1 MKGTVFRHGPSWKYQ
16 FPVLVEGRRRWVSK
30 SGFRTKKE
38 AEAALSQALAAHAV
52 GTPIAVRK
60 ATLTNYVRE
69 EWLPVVSHALK
80 PTTFLN
86 YEKMAEQRILPHL
99 GDLRLGELT
108 PAAIA
113 RCYALLRMSG
123 RRDGRGGLSETS
135 IEHTHRLLH
144 KILSDAVR
152 SGLLHRNPAD
162 GVIKPRRRQR
172 EMRVWTA
179 EQVRAFLDS
188 TADHRLGP
196 LFTLAAMTGMRRGEL
211 LGLEWDDVDLLERT
225 VVVRRS
231 RVAVAYDVSTGTP
244 KSGEGRLID
253 LDERTA
259 SALRAWRKIQK
270 EERLVAGPEW
280 AESSWVFTDE
290 FGRPM
295 HPHAVFG
302 YFERAVR
309 DSGLPA
315 LNFHG
320 LRHSHATVL
329 LQAAVPVRVV
339 AERLGHSDPA
349 MTLRVYQHV
358 VPGMQRQAAT
368 RAAEIVFGP

>member
-1 MKGTVFRHGPSWKYQ
+1 MKGTVVRHGPSWKYQ
-16 FPVLVEGRRRWVSK
+16 FPVLQDGRRRWVSK

-38 AEAALSQALAAHAV
+38 AQAALSQALAAHALGAPV
-52 GTPIAVRK
+52 ALGKT
-60 ATLTNYVRE
+60 TLSSYVRD

-86 YEKMAEQRILPHL
+86 YENMVEQRILRHL
-99 GDLRLGELT
+99 GDIRMGELS

-113 RCYALLRMSG
+113 RCYASLRKSG
-123 RRDGRGGLSETS
+123 RRDGKGGLSETS

-152 SGLLHRNPAD
+152 AGLLHRNPAD

-179 EQVRAFLDS
+179 EQVRGFLEA

-211 LGLEWDDVDLLERT
+211 LGLEWDDVDLVERT

-231 RVAVAYDVSTGTP
+231 RVAVAYEVSTGTP
-244 KSGEGRLID
+244 KSGDGRLID

-259 SALRAWRKIQK
+259 LTLRAWRKLQR
-270 EERLVAGPEW
+270 EERSAAGSEW
-280 AESSWVFTDE
+280 AGSFAVFTDGL
-290 FGRPM
+290 GRPM

-329 LQAAVPVRVV
+329 LQAGVPVRVV
-339 AERLGHSDPA
+339 AERLGHADPA

-368 RAAEIVFGP
+368 RAAEIVFGS